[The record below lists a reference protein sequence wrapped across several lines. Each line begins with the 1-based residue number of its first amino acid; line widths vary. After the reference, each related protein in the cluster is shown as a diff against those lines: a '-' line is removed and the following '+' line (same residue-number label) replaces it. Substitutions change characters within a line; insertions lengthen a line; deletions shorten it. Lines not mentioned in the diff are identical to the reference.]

1 MALLTLA
8 GEPVGWIIHIIGP
21 GARSFSKSEFPTGLK
36 PMHKPHVPRYSL
48 SLYMLVVF
56 ALAGCQGDA
65 VSVGPA
71 EPGDVI
77 FTEVMPEL
85 KSADSSWLE
94 LFNNTDKSIKLD
106 QCVISNSKGQ
116 ELDLAHLHIAAAG
129 QYVAAHS
136 ADANLPGLSDIAS
149 LSYPADAFQL
159 NADETLVL
167 TCGGRTVDQISYQ
180 VNSPTT
186 SDRVR
191 SWQLHLNPAEPR
203 RYTSEANWCHI
214 LPLEKYEYSLDR
226 FATPGFSNSICDSNM
241 PFAVFDDQASV
252 LIEGVDLE
260 ATLKVAQAEFARK
273 SATSELVIW
282 GIRDQVIT
290 PAVAR
295 KISEMYF
302 ANIEMLY
309 DTQPFLQLDWN
320 HAVWHFAWAISNLYR
335 NGDSAVKRELQ
346 AAYEDA
352 LRRPETLDRNKYIAA
367 EYIHGERIV
376 MGDMHTPAHNRM
388 RELIVA
394 PTNPSYISS
403 YEEYLKNRRSPVVT
417 MGLHYF
423 YLVAVFFSEV
433 FE

>member
-1 MALLTLA
+1 MY
-8 GEPVGWIIHIIGP
+8 
-21 GARSFSKSEFPTGLK
+21 
-36 PMHKPHVPRYSL
+36 KPHLSRCSL
-48 SLYMLVVF
+48 SLYMLVVI
-56 ALAGCQGDA
+56 ALAGCQGDS
-65 VSVGPA
+65 VSVVPP

-94 LFNNTDKSIKLD
+94 LFNNTEKNINLD

-116 ELDLAHLHIAAAG
+116 ELDLADLHILAAG

-136 ADANLPGLSDIAS
+136 AGHSPDTILPDLSDITS

-159 NADETLVL
+159 DADETLVL

-180 VNSPTT
+180 VNRPTT
-186 SDRVR
+186 SKRVR
-191 SWQLHLNPAEPR
+191 SWQLHLNPAEPGG
-203 RYTSEANWCHI
+203 YTSEANWCHL
-214 LPLEKYEYSLDR
+214 LPLEKYEFAVDQ

-290 PAVAR
+290 PAVAG
-295 KISEMYF
+295 KISKMYF

-309 DTQPFLQLDWN
+309 DTQPFMQLDWN

-335 NGDSAVKRELQ
+335 NGDSAVKSELQ

-352 LRRPETLDRNKYIAA
+352 LRRPQTLDRNKYLAA
-367 EYIHGERIV
+367 EYVDGERIV
-376 MGDMHTPAHNRM
+376 MGDMHTPAHKRM
-388 RELIVA
+388 QELIVA

-403 YEEYLKNRRSPVVT
+403 YEEYLENRRSPVVT